1 LASCFSRSSGHD
13 DIFLADNGGSTVGV
27 FVYDII
33 YIDGN
38 NSTLFCG
45 QTTAADGV
53 GVRDHWGSSGGD
65 GFTYRWLG
73 YMSEKERR
81 DILSGTGED
90 LKYAKSL
97 GFVDAHIDPKTG
109 RVMIPRVQML
119 QVQEEVVRK
128 EVKTLKREPIKREV
142 GPGNNRQRYPGKGA
156 SDEEWRR
163 YAAETYALPGAKL
176 TLPVIP
182 RGRGRGWTILRLI
195 KGEGIEYEWTC
206 GCRRD
211 KRGSE
216 YRCGKKDCLR
226 E

>member
-1 LASCFSRSSGHD
+1 
-13 DIFLADNGGSTVGV
+13 
-27 FVYDII
+27 
-33 YIDGN
+33 
-38 NSTLFCG
+38 
-45 QTTAADGV
+45 
-53 GVRDHWGSSGGD
+53 
-65 GFTYRWLG
+65 
-73 YMSEKERR
+73 MSEKERR